1 MKFVELCLA
10 NMDWQKDSE
19 ITILRNE
26 NVERIRLIQAK
37 LLYGDHN
44 VVCFGGCMV
53 KLEEKD

>member
-26 NVERIRLIQAK
+26 NVERIKLSQAK
-37 LLYGDHN
+37 LLYGDRH
-44 VVCFGGCMV
+44 VICFGGRMV